1 MEGRLSNRI
10 IIIIII
16 INRKTAK
23 SNVCQM
29 GHDFDRS
36 KVKKIVFSL
45 GTVHALCVH
54 KVVFLSEN
62 KNGPIM
68 FGTLYYNLN
77 YFLNVC
83 WKLFCTCT

>member
-1 MEGRLSNRI
+1 
-10 IIIIII
+10 
-16 INRKTAK
+16 
-23 SNVCQM
+23 M

-45 GTVHALCVH
+45 ETVHALYVH
-54 KVVFLSEN
+54 KVVFLTEN

-77 YFLNVC
+77 YFLEVILYLYLDIFFNQPWHQCFQVDCSIIVC
-83 WKLFCTCT
+83 PSVFH